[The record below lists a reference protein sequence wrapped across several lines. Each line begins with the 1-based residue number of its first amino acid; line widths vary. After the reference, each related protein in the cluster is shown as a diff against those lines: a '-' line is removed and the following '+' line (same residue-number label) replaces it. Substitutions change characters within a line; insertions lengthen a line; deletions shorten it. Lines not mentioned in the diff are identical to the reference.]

1 MISSSATSRAS
12 ASASDAALYTILRP
26 DRASPCLPKP
36 VMFPLAPRMVRP
48 MFFRRADPTPMS
60 GQVWLEENFLP
71 ISAPPPKEVRKF
83 REGTCGGDPYD
94 GAMTLHAC
102 TRCGGTLTDAFRF
115 CPACGLS
122 NDDPGWLQE
131 TKPALTF
138 PVVERSRRPRRSRRT
153 SWGGMRRA
161 AGVRLASV
169 ASGSQRLS
177 GRILAPV
184 HGFLRRIGAGARQ
197 IVFAFGETVR
207 LLIEVAVV
215 SAASVRD
222 AWRSTV
228 ALRRLHARRAAVIY
242 SSGCAALS
250 GDHRGVQH
258 ARAELRMLDD
268 LITAAAA
275 QPTQAPHLVDR

>member
-1 MISSSATSRAS
+1 
-12 ASASDAALYTILRP
+12 
-26 DRASPCLPKP
+26 
-36 VMFPLAPRMVRP
+36 
-48 MFFRRADPTPMS
+48 
-60 GQVWLEENFLP
+60 
-71 ISAPPPKEVRKF
+71 
-83 REGTCGGDPYD
+83 
-94 GAMTLHAC
+94 MTLHAC

-122 NDDPGWLQE
+122 NDDSGWLGLQE

-153 SWGGMRRA
+153 SWGRTRRA

-169 ASGSQRLS
+169 ASGSRRVS
-177 GRILAPV
+177 GRILAPA
-184 HGFLRRIGAGARQ
+184 HRFLGQIGAGTRHVVSAS
-197 IVFAFGETVR
+197 VETVR
-207 LLIEVAVV
+207 LLIELAVV
-215 SAASVRD
+215 SAGSVRD

-250 GDHRGVQH
+250 GDHHGVQH

-275 QPTQAPHLVDR
+275 QPTHAAHLVDP